1 LAKLDGLTSLA
12 GGLIDD
18 ATLASLRAADAAD
31 AAANQG
37 ILGYHGSPA
46 DFEQFQFNKYMGTG
60 EGAQAYGRGG
70 YFAESE
76 NVAEEYLRQLTPRN
90 YDFENYLL
98 LENERALNAGDYTR
112 AELIERAMTHDRPRD
127 FRERAKDFDYDQDYR
142 SQANAFADE
151 MEAFRDSEGKP
162 VNFGNMYQVRIQA
175 NNDELLDLFAPLDE
189 QPPGVQAKLEATDW
203 FETVSKI
210 LNTYAQ
216 ENPYGMELLRY
227 LENDGSE
234 FAAQTLQDAGLKGVR
249 YLDGNSRSRRRGQQ
263 TENYVIFDDKYVD
276 IAKKYGIPLAA
287 MTTLSAAPQDAEAG
301 IVTASLSPV
310 LRASMDKVL
319 RGEEVSK
326 SELNSVNK
334 YLGEIAAD
342 RTAFGRRERMRMT
355 PGASQ
360 DVDVMQRDIITPE
373 SMQGEMLVPIQ
384 GDASIAGGIL
394 DNVEGVPLDQEIY
407 LQGGPNYP
415 LMNSYGNNLLGWASM
430 RDAAQTKQN
439 QITRAGLLGDDV
451 RGVYARMGDEAMN
464 FNTMV
469 AEAMVR
475 QLPALQLPKKEIAR
489 FNKDIRGSVP
499 DFAGVETAEGLAQLK
514 GQLPA
519 TKENGKAISSSDLRK
534 LVVGRMSLK
543 KEYGNKGFPNYEDT
557 VRALTEPELRGLE
570 RGDSGFSTIR
580 GMPGENLLD
589 NAYHDTY
596 SHGIPGIYAGGLE
609 ESVPLQV
616 MFPDLFRATG
626 DKVITKES
634 SKRFGEPL
642 NAQERVGAVLMGGD
656 AQKADQQWLDGVMK
670 YLEDKK
676 KMGRAA
682 AIAAATSSGNAMA
695 IPPEDLDIQNE
706 IDARRAGGRKYRR
719 DNPPSGLL
727 AAEAQSQVLPRAAEA
742 GQGFVSGLLSGI
754 DTFVQGMAA
763 PDPRAAIA
771 SPQGYGQ
778 QMDSFIQ
785 NQQLPP
791 TQNPNSMM
799 STPAMRGLLDQQYME
814 DPAERAAFRAPFE
827 AFGGLLAPYGI

>member
-1 LAKLDGLTSLA
+1 LAV
-12 GGLIDD
+12 GGLLNVGRS
-18 ATLASLRAADAAD
+18 AVPAAV
-31 AAANQG
+31 G
-37 ILGYHGSPA
+37 
-46 DFEQFQFNKYMGTG
+46 
-60 EGAQAYGRGG
+60 
-70 YFAESE
+70 
-76 NVAEEYLRQLTPRN
+76 
-90 YDFENYLL
+90 
-98 LENERALNAGDYTR
+98 
-112 AELIERAMTHDRPRD
+112 
-127 FRERAKDFDYDQDYR
+127 
-142 SQANAFADE
+142 
-151 MEAFRDSEGKP
+151 
-162 VNFGNMYQVRIQA
+162 
-175 NNDELLDLFAPLDE
+175 
-189 QPPGVQAKLEATDW
+189 
-203 FETVSKI
+203 
-210 LNTYAQ
+210 
-216 ENPYGMELLRY
+216 
-227 LENDGSE
+227 
-234 FAAQTLQDAGLKGVR
+234 AGL
-249 YLDGNSRSRRRGQQ
+249 
-263 TENYVIFDDKYVD
+263 
-276 IAKKYGIPLAA
+276 LAA
-287 MTTLSAAPQDAEAG
+287 PEDAEAG
-301 IVTASLSPV
+301 ILTASLSPV
-310 LRASMDKVL
+310 LRESLTKVL

-326 SELNSVNK
+326 RNLNAVNK
-334 YLGEIAAD
+334 YLADIAVD

-360 DVDVMQRDIITPE
+360 DVEVLRREIITPE
-373 SMQGEMLVPIQ
+373 DMQGEILVPIQ
-384 GDASIAGGIL
+384 GDASIAGGLL
-394 DNVEGVPLDQEIY
+394 DNVEGVPLDAVVP
-407 LQGGPNYP
+407 LQGGPNYG
-415 LMNSYGNNLLGWASM
+415 LMNAYARQDPLGWASM
-430 RDAAQTKQN
+430 RDAAQAKQN

-570 RGDSGFSTIR
+570 RGDSGFSTIKA
-580 GMPGENLLD
+580 MPGAPLLD

-609 ESVPLQV
+609 ESVPLQI
-616 MFPDLFRATG
+616 MFPDLFRATA
-626 DKVITKES
+626 DKVITKEG

-656 AQKADQQWLDGVMK
+656 SQKADQQWLDGVMK

-695 IPPEDLDIQNE
+695 IPPQDREIQNE
-706 IDARRAGGRKYRR
+706 IDARRAGSRKYRR

-727 AAEAQSQVLPRAAEA
+727 ASEAQGQFLPRVAEA
-742 GQGFVSGLLSGI
+742 GQGIVSGLLGGV

-771 SPQGYGQ
+771 SPQGYVD
-778 QMDSFIQ
+778 QMDNFIK

-799 STPAMRGLLDQQYME
+799 STPAMRGLLDQRYMR
-814 DPAERAAFRAPFE
+814 DAAEREKVRRFGE
-827 AFGGLLAPYGI
+827 NIGGLLAPI

>member
-1 LAKLDGLTSLA
+1 MAKLDGLTSLA

-37 ILGYHGSPA
+37 ILGYHGSPYSFDKFSMDA
-46 DFEQFQFNKYMGTG
+46 IGSG
-60 EGAQAYGRGG
+60 EGKQAYGRGL
-70 YFAESE
+70 YFAGDESVAAE
-76 NVAEEYLRQLTPRN
+76 YRNALRHKNVDKERSLRDAGIEDSLSDESLRTFSSVI
-90 YDFENYLL
+90 YDAANLSPDL
-98 LENERALNAGDYTR
+98 SPTQMADIIQGAS
-112 AELIERAMTHDRPRD
+112 IE
-127 FRERAKDFDYDQDYR
+127 FRSVPK
-142 SQANAFADE
+142 SKIADAVSRYQND
-151 MEAFRDSEGKP
+151 MKGS
-162 VNFGNMYQVRIQA
+162 MYQVRINA
-175 NNDELLDLFAPLDE
+175 TDDELLDLFAPLDE
-189 QPPGVQAKLEATDW
+189 QTPGVQAKLEATDW
-203 FETVSKI
+203 FETVSENLN
-210 LNTYAQ
+210 LNTRD
-216 ENPYGMELLRY
+216 NPYGMELLRY
-227 LENDGSE
+227 LEDDGPD
-234 FAAQTLQDAGLKGVR
+234 FAAATLNSAGIKGVK
-249 YLDGNSRSRRRGQQ
+249 YPDGKSRKRKDGDAKKTS
-263 TENYVIFDDKYVD
+263 NYVIFDDQYITV
-276 IAKKYGIPLAA
+276 ARKYGIPLAA
-287 MTTLSAAPQDAEAG
+287 MTAAAAPQDAEAG
-301 IVTASLSPV
+301 ILTASLSPV

-334 YLGEIAAD
+334 YLGQIAAD

-355 PGASQ
+355 PGASP
-360 DVDVMQRDIITPE
+360 DVDVMTRDIITPE

-580 GMPGENLLD
+580 GMPGANLLD

-596 SHGIPGIYAGGLE
+596 SHGIPGVYAGGLE

-642 NAQERVGAVLMGGD
+642 NAQERIGAVLMGGD

-771 SPQGYGQ
+771 SPQGYVQ

>member
-1 LAKLDGLTSLA
+1 
-12 GGLIDD
+12 
-18 ATLASLRAADAAD
+18 
-31 AAANQG
+31 
-37 ILGYHGSPA
+37 
-46 DFEQFQFNKYMGTG
+46 
-60 EGAQAYGRGG
+60 
-70 YFAESE
+70 
-76 NVAEEYLRQLTPRN
+76 
-90 YDFENYLL
+90 
-98 LENERALNAGDYTR
+98 
-112 AELIERAMTHDRPRD
+112 
-127 FRERAKDFDYDQDYR
+127 
-142 SQANAFADE
+142 
-151 MEAFRDSEGKP
+151 
-162 VNFGNMYQVRIQA
+162 
-175 NNDELLDLFAPLDE
+175 
-189 QPPGVQAKLEATDW
+189 
-203 FETVSKI
+203 
-210 LNTYAQ
+210 
-216 ENPYGMELLRY
+216 
-227 LENDGSE
+227 
-234 FAAQTLQDAGLKGVR
+234 
-249 YLDGNSRSRRRGQQ
+249 
-263 TENYVIFDDKYVD
+263 
-276 IAKKYGIPLAA
+276 
-287 MTTLSAAPQDAEAG
+287 
-301 IVTASLSPV
+301 
-310 LRASMDKVL
+310 MDKVL

-355 PGASQ
+355 PGASP
-360 DVDVMQRDIITPE
+360 DVDVMTRDIITPE